1 MYIKFYFPQS
11 LLIVEVWDADKNP
24 DDKIDNFTFPLN
36 TSLHK
41 FNTFNSHTV
50 KGYYGI
56 GKLTLT
62 YGNLTVDETSCTA
75 AVPTISSI
83 NSSTLEGDYL

>member
-1 MYIKFYFPQS
+1 MCIKFCFSQS
-11 LLIVEVWDADKNP
+11 LLIVEAWDADENP

-36 TSLHK
+36 MGLHK
-41 FNTFNSHTV
+41 FNTSNSLTV
-50 KGYYGI
+50 KGHYGI